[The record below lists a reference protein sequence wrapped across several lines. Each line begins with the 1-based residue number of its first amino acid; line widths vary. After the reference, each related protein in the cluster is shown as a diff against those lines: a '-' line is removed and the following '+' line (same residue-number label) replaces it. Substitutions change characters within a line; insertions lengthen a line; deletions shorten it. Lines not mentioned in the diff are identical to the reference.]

1 MTTETVMPE
10 EQLIRQATDALINNL
25 GIMEATRFLAMKNQS
40 RIESVE
46 RHRLWQSA
54 LDKGAFF
61 DDVFGKRGSG
71 LAFCFSGKQFRGQF
85 T

>member
-25 GIMEATRFLAMKNQS
+25 GIMEATRFLAIKNQN

-46 RHRLWQSA
+46 RHRLWQSG
-54 LDKGAFF
+54 LDKEDFF
-61 DDVFGKRGSG
+61 DEVF
-71 LAFCFSGKQFRGQF
+71 
-85 T
+85 

>member
-1 MTTETVMPE
+1 MITETAMSE

-25 GIMEATRFLAMKNQS
+25 GIMEATRFLAIKNQN

-46 RHRLWQSA
+46 RHRLWQSG
-54 LDKGAFF
+54 LDKDEFF
-61 DDVFGKRGSG
+61 DEVFTK
-71 LAFCFSGKQFRGQF
+71 KK